1 MAYVESVTQGAALG
15 CRVLPRCGD
24 ARELGFWRWK
34 SFRSAPGPSLVPADR
49 VE

>member
-24 ARELGFWRWK
+24 ARELGFL
-34 SFRSAPGPSLVPADR
+34 A
-49 VE
+49 VEKFS